1 MRALATNEKASKASR
16 PFDSKRN
23 GFVIGEGAG
32 AIILEDFD
40 HARKRGAKI
49 YAEIRGFGNAGE
61 GYHWSRPSPDAF
73 GAITSMKNAI
83 ENSNLL
89 PEHVDYIN
97 AHATSTPAGSFLL
110 NLFYFIF
117 WHIFIYFKLFAHFI
131 MIINY

>member
-1 MRALATNEKASKASR
+1 MRALATNEKASEASR

-97 AHATSTPAGSFLL
+97 AHATSTPAGSFAEFI
-110 NLFYFIF
+110 LFYFLA
-117 WHIFIYFKLFAHFI
+117 FIYLF
-131 MIINY
+131 